1 MENLEEYKEMTQE
14 EYEAERDEFFEFLYG
29 GEDEETRRE
38 REMFGPFEDIDID
51 LLEST
56 NDEMPDWGN

>member
-1 MENLEEYKEMTQE
+1 MGEYKSIKDMTLKE
-14 EYEAERDEFFEFLYG
+14 CRAMRDEHFDY